1 MGVGMNHQELA
12 QWASKAMTMSAEA
25 EGIKPKDWW
34 PGKGLRGQGHATTF
48 SWALVLHAV
57 KERFGGQV
65 LDLHAPWHGDKHLGA
80 RERLIE
86 KYWKG
91 ENRKHW
97 LYELNVD
104 FAVVNYDDETSGQQ
118 IRLIAE
124 SEMYAGQD
132 VSDDLYK
139 NYVWDFVKLVVMAA
153 PLRLFTCRV
162 GAVIEKSGSERRDE
176 LERSLKL
183 TVQRHS
189 RGIHDG
195 DELGVLI
202 LPEDWRK
209 DEWRDLRVGVLVDGE
224 LVFERPWMK

>member
-1 MGVGMNHQELA
+1 
-12 QWASKAMTMSAEA
+12 
-25 EGIKPKDWW
+25 
-34 PGKGLRGQGHATTF
+34 
-48 SWALVLHAV
+48 
-57 KERFGGQV
+57 
-65 LDLHAPWHGDKHLGA
+65 
-80 RERLIE
+80 
-86 KYWKG
+86 
-91 ENRKHW
+91 
-97 LYELNVD
+97 
-104 FAVVNYDDETSGQQ
+104 
-118 IRLIAE
+118 
-124 SEMYAGQD
+124 MYAGQD